1 MAVPNESYLGRPLV
15 ILHKGIRNYEGIT
28 MKERTIRS
36 AGYALHVMTA
46 SGAAAGLLALQ
57 GVIDGNIRGALVW
70 LLVCQVLDG
79 LDGPIARKSDV
90 VFNAPRVDGYVLD
103 LIVDYVTC
111 VVVPVA
117 LMVRLNMLPSEFQTL
132 IAAAVLLLSALWFA
146 RTDIETEDHW
156 FNGFPAVWNIAVPTF
171 LIFDLSQQK
180 VAVIT
185 VLLAI
190 SQLTNIKF
198 PHLVRVVKWRIV
210 TLPFGIIY
218 TLTLFI
224 LSWNYSNVNG
234 IQTSRLADAVMIAF
248 PVYIG
253 ALSMVRTFSGA
264 QED

>member
-1 MAVPNESYLGRPLV
+1 MRPQ
-15 ILHKGIRNYEGIT
+15 IKPSI
-28 MKERTIRS
+28 S
-36 AGYALHVMTA
+36 GYALHVMTA

-57 GVIDGNIRGALVW
+57 AVIDNNVRGALLW

-79 LDGPIARKSDV
+79 LDGPIARKIDV

-117 LMVRLNMLPSEFQTL
+117 LLVRLNMLPSEFQTL
-132 IAAAVLLLSALWFA
+132 IAAMVLLLSALWFA

-156 FNGFPAVWNIAVPTF
+156 FNGFPAVWNLAVPTF
-171 LIFDLSQQK
+171 LIFDLTQQQT
-180 VAVIT
+180 AVLT

-198 PHLVRVVKWRIV
+198 PHLVRVVKWRQI

-218 TLTLFI
+218 TLTLLI
-224 LSWNYSNVNG
+224 LSWNYSNTEGV
-234 IQTSRLADAVMIAF
+234 QSSLVADIVMVAF
-248 PVYIG
+248 PVYI
-253 ALSMVRTFSGA
+253 AAISLVRTFTGGDESD
-264 QED
+264 EE

>member
-1 MAVPNESYLGRPLV
+1 MRPQ
-15 ILHKGIRNYEGIT
+15 IKPSI
-28 MKERTIRS
+28 S
-36 AGYALHVMTA
+36 GYALHVMTA

-57 GVIDGNIRGALVW
+57 AVIDNNVRGALLW

-79 LDGPIARKSDV
+79 LDGPIARKIDV

-132 IAAAVLLLSALWFA
+132 IAAMVLLLSALWFA
-146 RTDIETEDHW
+146 RTDIETEDNW
-156 FNGFPAVWNIAVPTF
+156 FNGFPAVWNLAVPTF
-171 LIFDLSQQK
+171 LIFDLSQQQT
-180 VAVIT
+180 AVLT
-185 VLLAI
+185 VLLAV

-198 PHLVRVVKWRIV
+198 PHLVRVVKWRRV

-218 TLTLFI
+218 TLTLLI
-224 LSWNYSNVNG
+224 LSWNYSNTEGVK
-234 IQTSRLADAVMIAF
+234 SSLLADIVMIAF

-253 ALSMVRTFSGA
+253 AISLVRTFTGGDES
-264 QED
+264 EEE